1 MKNSKKIIFASAL
14 TLALSV
20 GTILPENV
28 KADDTNPTSSEQKVD
43 DTVTLDLNF
52 KLGNKDTGLKI
63 GNNVADINGIPHSI
77 GYVSDSINSYPAKR
91 GTTLNIKVKNSS
103 EAGAKYYAEGTFD
116 VPKEGYEN
124 GDDIT
129 IILKEINSEVTPSK
143 PEDKKDEST
152 DKKENDN
159 KDNNVKPEDN
169 KDNKDKNTEVENKDN
184 KENISDNKEEKDK
197 KENISDNKEEDKKND
212 DNKTEN
218 KNDDS
223 NIDPEQKEDDKN
235 KDSSSQK
242 GSGMGEGSLEE
253 DLEFKTYDTKE
264 EAIEKAKEALKN
276 NDKYNH
282 YEIKTTEDGKYYY
295 ELSKKDKED
304 IKTVPVQQNNPKKVQ
319 TTNSEPK
326 RIVKTSQSPA
336 NVSGRVAKSN
346 NVQTGVYSLTSIVAI
361 ASTSIAAL
369 ILSKKNK

>member
-28 KADDTNPTSSEQKVD
+28 KADDTNPTSSEQKVN
-43 DTVTLDLNF
+43 DTVKLDFRFNV
-52 KLGNKDTGLKI
+52 GNMKTSLKS
-63 GNNVADINGIPHSI
+63 GNNVADINGIPYALYT
-77 GYVSDSINSYPAKR
+77 GGNWGGLNNFEAKR

-103 EAGAKYYAEGTFD
+103 EPSAKYYAEGTFE
-116 VPKEGYEN
+116 VPKEGYKD

-129 IILKEINSEVTPSK
+129 ILLKEINKEVTPSK

-152 DKKENDN
+152 DKKENDD
-159 KDNNVKPEDN
+159 KDKNVKPEDNKDN

-184 KENISDNKEEKDK
+184 KGNISDNKEEKDK
-197 KENISDNKEEDKKND
+197 KEDKKND

-218 KNDDS
+218 KNNNTNTGQEKDG
-223 NIDPEQKEDDKN
+223 KN
-235 KDSSSQK
+235 KDSSANK
-242 GSGMGEGSLEE
+242 GNGMGAGPLEK
-253 DLEFKTYDTKE
+253 DPEFKAYATKE

-276 NDKYNH
+276 NNKYNH
-282 YEIKTTEDGKYYY
+282 YEIKTTDDGKYYYY
-295 ELSKKDKED
+295 ELSKKDDKYV
-304 IKTVPVQQNNPKKVQ
+304 K

-326 RIVKTSQSPA
+326 KVVNTSQNPA

-346 NVQTGVYSLTSIVAI
+346 NVATGVSSLTSIVAI
-361 ASTSIAAL
+361 ASTSLAAL
-369 ILSKKNK
+369 IFSKKNK

>member
-43 DTVTLDLNF
+43 DTVTLDLYF
-52 KLGNKDTGLKI
+52 KLGNKDTELKM
-63 GNNVADINGIPHSI
+63 GNNVADINGIPYSIDYDSI
-77 GYVSDSINSYPAKR
+77 GNYPAKR

-116 VPKEGYEN
+116 VPKEGYKYK
-124 GDDIT
+124 DDIT
-129 IILKEINSEVTPSK
+129 IILKEINSEVNPTK
-143 PEDKKDEST
+143 PDDKKDEST
-152 DKKENDN
+152 DKKENDD

-223 NIDPEQKEDDKN
+223 NIDTEQKEDDKN

-242 GSGMGEGSLEE
+242 GSGMGEGSLKE

-346 NVQTGVYSLTSIVAI
+346 NVQTGVSSLTSIVAI
-361 ASTSIAAL
+361 ASTSLAAL